1 MMTGEAT
8 GLKRR
13 RAQVLYGIASLC
25 SGLVL
30 LSGCSRGEA
39 LDAEVSPVEISFENH
54 LDLSTPRE
62 RTGLVYKKGSFEYDC
77 MSCHRSL
84 KANWHLPEQLME
96 HRGRVLDHGNNRFCL
111 NCHHP
116 ENRNV
121 YVDYDGAEIPERDVV
136 LLCSKCHGTQHR
148 DWVAGVHGRQNGFWD
163 LDKGELKKLACI
175 ECHDPHSPSFKA
187 MEPMAAPTYP
197 ARAAGKLHPVS
208 DHGEERTENGH

>member
-1 MMTGEAT
+1 M
-8 GLKRR
+8 
-13 RAQVLYGIASLC
+13 VYCGIVAIVGSL
-25 SGLVL
+25 LTV
-30 LSGCSRGEA
+30 SGCSRGEA
-39 LDAEVSPVEISFENH
+39 LDADSATVPAAVEINFESH

-62 RTGLVYKKGSFEYDC
+62 RTGLVHTKGSFEYDC

-96 HRGRVLDHGNNRFCL
+96 HRGRVLEHGNNRFCL

-121 YVDYDGAEIPERDVV
+121 FVDYDGSEILERDVV
-136 LLCSKCHGTQHR
+136 LLCAKCHGPQHR

-163 LDKGELKKLACI
+163 PAMGEKIKLDCI

-187 MEPMAAPTYP
+187 MEPLTAPTYP
-197 ARAAGKLHPVS
+197 ARAAGKLHPVT
-208 DHGEERTENGH
+208 DREEEGTEHGH